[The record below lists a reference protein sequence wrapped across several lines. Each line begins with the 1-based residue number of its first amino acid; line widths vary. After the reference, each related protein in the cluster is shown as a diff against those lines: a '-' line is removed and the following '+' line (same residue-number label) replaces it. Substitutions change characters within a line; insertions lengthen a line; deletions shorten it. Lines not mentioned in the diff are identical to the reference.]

1 MEQNWRELISVAEET
16 RLKKQLFFLF
26 AFTSVAILIA
36 TLAVVRGYASLEAVS
51 FALVAVFGLAS
62 GLLLWWN
69 RNRKQEAHTSAT
81 GNRKFAFLWLL
92 APFTASA
99 VVALIQSMH
108 EKWDIGDT
116 IGASFF
122 VLFASLSIY
131 ETIRRSRSKD
141 AK

>member
-1 MEQNWRELISVAEET
+1 M
-16 RLKKQLFFLF
+16 KKQLLFLF
-26 AFTSVAILIA
+26 AFTSLAILIA

-51 FALVAVFGLAS
+51 LTLVAAFALAA

-69 RNRKQEAHTSAT
+69 RKRKEAPLSGT

-92 APFTASA
+92 APFAASA

-116 IGASFF
+116 IGVSFF
-122 VLFASLSIY
+122 ALFAGLSIY
-131 ETIRRSRSKD
+131 ETMRRSRSKD